1 MYQSPPLKM
10 YDMLE
15 SVKTVFDCRADL
27 INGSEERG
35 EKARKLVTAIVN
47 SMTTKMEIGSPMA
60 SAYLLGQPDHYTSHK
75 FRTFYWRSYVS
86 EIRRQCNET
95 VIELTDLSEPKEAES
110 MDNDEDAKLSS
121 KVMIMSVDGQ
131 LMSYK
136 AVLDYSLRPSVLWEI
151 SLYDFIR
158 RSEKFKVSKS
168 QSRDENS
175 TDEEAEVRLID
186 DGGNKPKFSFLSD
199 HPQYK
204 THKLSWIRQDYGYIP
219 NFVGG
224 MLPRRDKGDQDYYC
238 CTMKYTH
245 NSFPTKTR
253 LAALPMVRVRLSKTP
268 TSFHLFSFPKIP
280 FIEPSTSSN
289 LSLFRL
295 PIVRV
300 SSLLIKRSIVSLD
313 VISG

>member
-1 MYQSPPLKM
+1 M

-175 TDEEAEVRLID
+175 TDEESVAGLIND
-186 DGGNKPKFSFLSD
+186 TNGNTSKFSFLSD
-199 HPQYK
+199 HPQFK
-204 THKLSWIRQDYGYIP
+204 THKLSLRRQDYGYIP

-224 MLPRRDKGDQDYYC
+224 ILP
-238 CTMKYTH
+238 
-245 NSFPTKTR
+245 
-253 LAALPMVRVRLSKTP
+253 
-268 TSFHLFSFPKIP
+268 
-280 FIEPSTSSN
+280 
-289 LSLFRL
+289 
-295 PIVRV
+295 
-300 SSLLIKRSIVSLD
+300 
-313 VISG
+313 